1 MCRRHRRR
9 RPGSWLSSVAQFD
22 LINLPKLSKKLATY
36 LILCL
41 LGLAISSNRS
51 FLLRQIPHPLT
62 QNASFHLP
70 VDDTK
75 QFPAGKRALLIAVAD
90 ETVSD
95 LFQVSQDSVAIET
108 DLRSALSASRLP
120 AKFQT
125 PLSSRPP
132 VYILQSALNL

>member
-1 MCRRHRRR
+1 MPASSPAPDRSR
-9 RPGSWLSSVAQFD
+9 LSSFAQFD

-41 LGLAISSNRS
+41 LGLAISSNRL
-51 FLLRQIPHPLT
+51 FLSRQFTHPLT

-70 VDDTK
+70 VDDTE
-75 QFPAGKRALLIAVAD
+75 QRPAGKRTLLIAVAD

-95 LFQVSQDSVAIET
+95 LFQGSQHFVAIET
-108 DLRSALSASRLP
+108 DLRSALSDSRLP
-120 AKFQT
+120 SKFQT
-125 PLSSRPP
+125 PLSSRPA